1 MLGHGHRDQGHWLR
15 VTTVLK
21 AHERNVGDHGSIGA
35 IGIEYT
41 AQNAVIG
48 MVEATEPFDPSRS
61 SSSVALLDSEMAR
74 VVETGGVV
82 ELVGRQHTTVSMDG
96 IIHAAR
102 VRRLEGAWALVVD
115 LPDLVIGACGPSAM
129 PSERWELTDV
139 TRRLGIYAT
148 GDSSRS
154 RTGAG

>member
-1 MLGHGHRDQGHWLR
+1 MTMSEHRAFDRWVHRLVFMRPLPIPPAFPVYGLPDSFDGFRWLALWQREPSLREGEISDVMLGHGHPDQGHCLR

-74 VVETGGVV
+74 VVETGAGSS
-82 ELVGRQHTTVSMDG
+82 LSAGSTRQ
-96 IIHAAR
+96 
-102 VRRLEGAWALVVD
+102 
-115 LPDLVIGACGPSAM
+115 C
-129 PSERWELTDV
+129 
-139 TRRLGIYAT
+139 
-148 GDSSRS
+148 RS
-154 RTGAG
+154 TA